1 MITKMNSVILS
12 KLTGISAALFLVSL
26 VAVNA
31 YLADINMLDLSP
43 KQSEILWGLSLFRNI
58 SFWCFSFLAVVAS
71 LCRFNSSRNR
81 NNLIYLALAV
91 GGNVLFIG
99 YMFNIS
105 NQQADISQK
114 AEYSEFSDPLF
125 LVEYREFLNSGHE
138 SLQAH
143 VTLTK
148 QIASA
153 YYEYSGERID
163 VVDENGDVVA
173 YTPTPENQEFRKQ
186 DAQVI
191 ALIANSQK
199 EAKRAGVI
207 QVILLLTALFF
218 GLVLSRFSNYKRK
231 NNKSTRVLR

>member
-1 MITKMNSVILS
+1 MS
-12 KLTGISAALFLVSL
+12 KVNLTTLTGISATLFLVSL

-31 YLADINMLDLSP
+31 YLADANTPDLSP
-43 KQSEILWGLSLFRNI
+43 KQSETMWGLSLFRNI

-81 NNLIYLALAV
+81 HYLICSVLAI
-91 GGNVLFIG
+91 GGNALFIG
-99 YMFNIS
+99 YMFYTASQLI
-105 NQQADISQK
+105 DIPQK
-114 AEYSEFSDPLF
+114 AEYSEFSDPQF

-143 VTLTK
+143 ISLTT

-153 YYEYSGERID
+153 FYEYTGEIID
-163 VVDENGDVVA
+163 VVDENGDVVP
-173 YTPTPENQEFRKQ
+173 YTPTSENQEFRKQ

-199 EAKRAGVI
+199 QAKRAGVI

>member
-1 MITKMNSVILS
+1 MVTIVNNLALS

-26 VAVNA
+26 VVVNA

-43 KQSEILWGLSLFRNI
+43 KQSEIVWGLSLFRDI

-71 LCRFNSSRNR
+71 LYCFNISRNR
-81 NNLIYLALAV
+81 NNIIYLALAV

-99 YMFNIS
+99 YMFTIS

-114 AEYSEFSDPLF
+114 AEYSEFSDPQF
-125 LVEYREFLNSGHE
+125 LVEYREFLNSAHE

-153 YYEYSGERID
+153 YYEYTGEIID

-173 YTPTPENQEFRKQ
+173 YTPTSENLEFRKL

-191 ALIANSQK
+191 ALTMKSQK
-199 EAKRAGVI
+199 EAKHAGVI
-207 QVILLLTALFF
+207 QVILLLIACFS
-218 GLVLSRFSNYKRK
+218 GLVLSRFSAL
-231 NNKSTRVLR
+231 TA